1 MAWKI
6 VVPLGLL
13 KYGTLTDVTVCY
25 EYSFSIYAH
34 MNPFSVI
41 VCCHIV
47 WENMPPSLKG

>member
-34 MNPFSVI
+34 MNPFSLSYVVI
-41 VCCHIV
+41 
-47 WENMPPSLKG
+47 LFGRT